1 MARSHILKG
10 FSDLESALW
19 VHKYHPGLTTIRKM
33 VKTASENGYTV
44 TDTARYEAVQL
55 LSEWGLADGKSR
67 SLTPEGEALYSL
79 WETKRSSAIDFLHA
93 RQYGLWTQSA
103 PDQNIASWAYKNI
116 CDYLWTRQTL
126 PDRDQDLVAYINDLR
141 TYDENIIP
149 PAGIGNAFSSKS
161 IYDAYDWLLPL
172 DPPVLANGE
181 VGGKSLQDATF
192 SQRAFCSAPL
202 FVIALGYIVRE
213 SDTTFGNL
221 VKIDDTRKQAACRF
235 CLINETGFDLML
247 DEALR
252 QVSYL
257 SVQRGWDGIYIVLNQ
272 IPEIR
277 DFID

>member
-19 VHKYHPGLTTIRKM
+19 VHKYHPGLTTIRQM
-33 VKTASENGYTV
+33 VKKALENGYSV

-55 LSEWGLADGKSR
+55 LSEWGFADGKSR
-67 SLTPEGEALYSL
+67 SLTLEGEVFYYL
-79 WETKRSSAIDFLHA
+79 WETKRSTAIDFLHA
-93 RQYGLWTQSA
+93 RQYSLWAQRA

-116 CDYLWTRQTL
+116 CDYLWTQQTL

-141 TYDENIIP
+141 TSDKNVIP
-149 PAGIGNAFSSKS
+149 PANIGNAFSNKS
-161 IYDAYDWLLPL
+161 INDAYDWLLPL
-172 DPPVLANGE
+172 EPPVLVNGE
-181 VGGKSLQDATF
+181 VDGKALKDATF
-192 SQRAFCSAPL
+192 SQRAFCSTPL
-202 FVIALGYIVRE
+202 FVMALGYIVRE
-213 SDTTFGNL
+213 SDTTFGDL
-221 VKIDDTRKQAACRF
+221 VKIDYTRKQAACRF

-257 SVQRGWDGIYIVLNQ
+257 SVQRDWDGVYIVLNQ

-277 DFID
+277 DFIN